1 MIAIYTVLA
10 LSFVSALAILFIRI
24 GEA

>member
-1 MIAIYTVLA
+1 MIAVYSVLA
-10 LSFVSALAILFIRI
+10 LSFVSALAILFTRI